1 MENPAVPPPRTHIL
15 LIFIHLLK
23 IINYIKEIRVCQGIL
38 LYLNIC
44 LSIFAAYIHIGLVSQ
59 IMKRF
64 LPLAM
69 LLMTGALVAPSAKA
83 DITSR
88 MTSSVQLTVNSAATQ
103 MNRIG
108 SSFSITGNNVDTTDG
123 TTANTVSAGTIASGV
138 YSPGTIAAVQDD
150 PGESFS
156 FTQAFTQCDAI
167 DTTGPDI
174 GDVSAYGDQ
183 LSTAAG
189 TAGSLAGTVT
199 SQGALTVTAGGAGTT
214 ATGQFVTELSIN

>member
-1 MENPAVPPPRTHIL
+1 
-15 LIFIHLLK
+15 
-23 IINYIKEIRVCQGIL
+23 
-38 LYLNIC
+38 
-44 LSIFAAYIHIGLVSQ
+44 
-59 IMKRF
+59 MKRILPF
-64 LPLAM
+64 IMLAMAATPLA
-69 LLMTGALVAPSAKA
+69 ARA

-88 MTSSVQLTVNSAATQ
+88 MTSSVQLQVNAAATQ
-103 MNRIG
+103 MKRIG

-123 TTANTVSAGTIASGV
+123 TTANTVSAGTITSGV
-138 YSPGTIAAVQDD
+138 YSPGAIAATQDN

-156 FTQAFTQCDAI
+156 FTQAFTQADAI

-189 TAGSLAGTVT
+189 SAGSLAGTVT
-199 SQGALTVTAGGAGTT
+199 SEGALTVTAGGAGTV

>member
-1 MENPAVPPPRTHIL
+1 
-15 LIFIHLLK
+15 
-23 IINYIKEIRVCQGIL
+23 
-38 LYLNIC
+38 
-44 LSIFAAYIHIGLVSQ
+44 
-59 IMKRF
+59 MKRI
-64 LPLAM
+64 LPFIM
-69 LLMTGALVAPSAKA
+69 LVMAATPMAARA

-88 MTSSVQLTVNSAATQ
+88 MTSSVQLQVNAAATQ
-103 MNRIG
+103 MKRIG

-138 YSPGTIAAVQDD
+138 YSPGTIAATQDD

-156 FTQAFTQCDAI
+156 FTQAFTQGDAI

-189 TAGSLAGTVT
+189 TVGNLAGTVT
-199 SQGALTVTAGGAGTT
+199 SQGAMTVTAGGAGTV
-214 ATGQFVTELSIN
+214 ATGQFVTELQIN

>member
-1 MENPAVPPPRTHIL
+1 MLVM
-15 LIFIHLLK
+15 
-23 IINYIKEIRVCQGIL
+23 
-38 LYLNIC
+38 
-44 LSIFAAYIHIGLVSQ
+44 AATP
-59 IMKRF
+59 MAAR
-64 LPLAM
+64 
-69 LLMTGALVAPSAKA
+69 A

-88 MTSSVQLTVNSAATQ
+88 MTSSVQLQVNAAATQ
-103 MNRIG
+103 MKRIG

-123 TTANTVSAGTIASGV
+123 TTANTVSAGTITSGV
-138 YSPGTIAAVQDD
+138 YSPGAIAATQDN

-156 FTQAFTQCDAI
+156 FTQAFTQADAI

-189 TAGSLAGTVT
+189 TVGNLAGTVT
-199 SQGALTVTAGGAGTT
+199 SEGALTVTAGGAGTV